1 MWSPRRETF
10 CDRIVRANPTFP
22 RSDDNKDAVIRFDFP
37 MPKPRKERRFRAYFW
52 AIDVSGRPDH
62 LTTSEHSDR
71 GCGEADSTADTG
83 SSSRT
88 RRRRCSVLH
97 LSSLSRAP
105 LDFEVSTPALPTFT
119 ADVGFVGEVPDPLR
133 VSPSPLLHTRL

>member
-1 MWSPRRETF
+1 MKPAPLVALVLALNRGKSP
-10 CDRIVRANPTFP
+10 
-22 RSDDNKDAVIRFDFP
+22 
-37 MPKPRKERRFRAYFW
+37 YFVL
-52 AIDVSGRPDH
+52 ISGRYTSRGRPDH
-62 LTTSEHSDR
+62 LTASEHSDR

-133 VSPSPLLHTRL
+133 VSPSP